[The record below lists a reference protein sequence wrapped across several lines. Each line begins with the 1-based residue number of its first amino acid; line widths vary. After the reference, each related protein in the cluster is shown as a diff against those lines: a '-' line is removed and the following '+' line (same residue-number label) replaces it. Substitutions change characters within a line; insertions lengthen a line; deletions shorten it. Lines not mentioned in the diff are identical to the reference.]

1 MTNLAAP
8 TYIKIVLLYLYH
20 MDETTVKRTKSAI
33 NGLLD
38 VEQFWIDSAPEYT
51 LSQEDIARLLKK
63 LTKVRDTVDKII
75 GTVEKR
81 ARTSN

>member
-1 MTNLAAP
+1 
-8 TYIKIVLLYLYH
+8 

-51 LSQEDIARLLKK
+51 LSQEDIAKLLKK

-81 ARTSN
+81 ARTAD